1 MKFLFGTIIFFM
13 LINPLTIFDFN
24 KESNIRDWQIV
35 NDGVMGGLSVGNF
48 SLSPEGHGLFTG
60 EISLENNGG
69 FSSVRHRFD
78 KIRVTKES
86 YIIIRLKGDG
96 KNYQFRVKDNSSNY
110 YSYITNFKTTGEW
123 EEIKILLMDMYP
135 SFRGRKLDLP
145 NFSRDYIEEIV
156 FLIGNKKTEKF
167 KLILDKIVLYQK

>member
-24 KESNIRDWQIV
+24 KDSNIRDWQIV

-48 SLSPEGHGLFTG
+48 TLGTDGHGIFEG

-86 YIIIRLKGDG
+86 YISIRLKGDG
-96 KNYQFRVKDNSSNY
+96 KNYQFRVKDDSNNY

-145 NFSRDYIEEIV
+145 NFSKDYIEEIV
-156 FLIGNKKTEKF
+156 FLIGNKKAEKF
-167 KLILDKIVLYQK
+167 ELFLDKIVLY